1 MLLTDYK
8 WFEATPGSANTSK
21 ASADKSSEKS
31 APALLVR
38 RLGLQDYEPIWQ
50 SMRYLAQ
57 HPRED
62 RSDEIWLLSHK
73 PVYTQGQAGKAEHI
87 LAPGDIPVVQ
97 VDRGGQVTYHGPGQL
112 VAYLL
117 INVKRRHLGVRA
129 LVDLIENA
137 VIGTLAELGIEGE
150 TIPKA
155 PGVYV
160 KGAKIAAL
168 GLRVRNGWSYHGLS
182 LNVNMDLRPFG
193 NINPCGFEALPVT
206 QIADFVAPEKL
217 LLQRVSKLL
226 SNQLLQQL
234 GYEAYYST
242 EPQV

>member
-8 WFEATPGSANTSK
+8 WFQAPHR
-21 ASADKSSEKS
+21 KSDSDL
-31 APALLVR
+31 PDLIVR

-57 HPRED
+57 HPRPE
-62 RSDEIWLLSHK
+62 RNDEIWLLSHK

-87 LAPGDIPVVQ
+87 LAPGSIPVVQ

-129 LVDLIENA
+129 LVDIIETA
-137 VIGTLAELGIEGE
+137 VIATLAELGIEGA
-150 TIPKA
+150 TRPKA

-160 KGAKIAAL
+160 KDAKIAAL
-168 GLRVRNGWSYHGLS
+168 GLRIRNGWSYHGLS
-182 LNVNMDLRPFG
+182 LNVNMDLRPFA

-206 QIADFVAPEKL
+206 QIADFVAPQEL
-217 LLQRVSKLL
+217 LLQKVSKILT
-226 SNQLLQQL
+226 NELLQEL
-234 GYEAYYST
+234 GYDQYYTPESAR
-242 EPQV
+242 